1 MAHGTQV
8 DVVWQKAGS
17 GAHVLVEVAAQW
29 MPYGG
34 QELQTQY
41 ATPNAH
47 TPNNS
52 SSYVQSKA
60 ILSKEN
66 CRLCTGKKNFVWYN
80 W

>member
-1 MAHGTQV
+1 MEHRWTWCDKRLALV
-8 DVVWQKAGS
+8 P
-17 GAHVLVEVAAQW
+17 HVLVEVAAQW

-80 W
+80 